1 MYLTH
6 KTYLQSILVETPFNP
21 RPKALKMT
29 KNGGEM
35 GCFSRMKYKHSAQNF
50 FGITVHPVLLFTRVT
65 LHGIL
70 FTDTVMGLFMDIVT
84 GYCSRHYSRI
94 LLRGTI
100 HGYCSWAL
108 CITTVH
114 SAVKNAAALFFS
126 CLNRYVNLPKYTRSP
141 RDLN

>member
-35 GCFSRMKYKHSAQNF
+35 GCFSRMKCKHSAQNF
-50 FGITVHPVLLFTRVT
+50 SELLFTQCYCSPMCTVHRV
-65 LHGIL
+65 L
-70 FTDTVMGLFMDIVT
+70 FTDTIT
-84 GYCSRHYSRI
+84 GYCLRHYSRI
-94 LLRGTI
+94 V
-100 HGYCSWAL
+100 HGVL
-108 CITTVH
+108 FMGTVH
-114 SAVKNAAALFFS
+114 SAVKKMQQLYFFS
-126 CLNRYVNLPKYTRSP
+126 CLNRSVNLLKYTRGP